1 MLNSKVIEFKKDSI
15 IFVTGGIPNTKF
27 YKILFGSVEEHI
39 YGIHSMVN
47 TYNENDIIGIVSAVI
62 GEPYY
67 STIIAKTNVTL
78 LEIDISTLDSLDN
91 SIVSDS
97 VYTELIEFL
106 DIWFNKYFD
115 ELSYKLHI
123 DHYIEKDALKI
134 AKIYEENGHKYTAL
148 KMYKQMKDMFPNE
161 NTDLFNRKIEE
172 LDIDESL
179 YNPSNDICNYL
190 EINDKNLPVP
200 NVDLCVCKPGCCV
213 YSELENSNNIYILKS
228 GTVGIYN
235 IFNDKIVTRMIA
247 EKGSIIG
254 YRTILGKEYLK
265 TTGIVLEDAQIQ
277 IVRKDVFYDLTINN
291 NIVKYHLIKVICRR
305 IYNAITKL
313 YVLNIKSIISKI
325 YNLLYA
331 LVKTELLFNTNNDIK
346 YVKLEYKVDDI
357 SSMLGIFDSDRVKI
371 ELENDKI
378 ILIDKTDKIVIT
390 DLEKFYQKYEK
401 LKRLDNDK
409 LL

>member
-123 DHYIEKDALKI
+123 EKW
-134 AKIYEENGHKYTAL
+134 T
-148 KMYKQMKDMFPNE
+148 
-161 NTDLFNRKIEE
+161 
-172 LDIDESL
+172 
-179 YNPSNDICNYL
+179 
-190 EINDKNLPVP
+190 
-200 NVDLCVCKPGCCV
+200 
-213 YSELENSNNIYILKS
+213 
-228 GTVGIYN
+228 
-235 IFNDKIVTRMIA
+235 
-247 EKGSIIG
+247 
-254 YRTILGKEYLK
+254 
-265 TTGIVLEDAQIQ
+265 
-277 IVRKDVFYDLTINN
+277 
-291 NIVKYHLIKVICRR
+291 
-305 IYNAITKL
+305 
-313 YVLNIKSIISKI
+313 
-325 YNLLYA
+325 
-331 LVKTELLFNTNNDIK
+331 
-346 YVKLEYKVDDI
+346 
-357 SSMLGIFDSDRVKI
+357 
-371 ELENDKI
+371 
-378 ILIDKTDKIVIT
+378 
-390 DLEKFYQKYEK
+390 
-401 LKRLDNDK
+401 
-409 LL
+409 